1 VGHPAEEVGFPP
13 QLIKEV
19 YLRVVGAEI
28 TKEVTHGPAILDLA
42 CRAECSAERIDR
54 AIKEIN
60 QWM

>member
-1 VGHPAEEVGFPP
+1 MLE
-13 QLIKEV
+13 
-19 YLRVVGAEI
+19 RVHLGVSGAEI